1 MIVKR
6 DPRTLIS
13 SRNLKV
19 TPQRVLVLSALMEMK
34 SHPSAENLIDHIKG
48 DHPNI
53 ASGTIYKILDTFV
66 EAGIIERVLTSR
78 DIMRYDII
86 DQRHHHI
93 YINGSDRI
101 LDYYDPELDSLLDEY
116 FRNKGIP
123 GIQVEDLKIQ
133 ITGRLIGKQ
142 KEPTE
147 NGRI

>member
-1 MIVKR
+1 MKR

-86 DQRHHHI
+86 AQRHHHI